1 MVTPIG
7 FSCEAF
13 PFVGLIPFLIPNTIM
28 KYVKAIRTIAIASS
42 LAALAACSPMGE
54 RSARNPTGAQFLDQV
69 YVAPEYR
76 GKTPSQQFSKV
87 YFAPVSVS
95 NLSRQGWWT
104 SQSSV
109 NQRQLQT
116 DARKLAAHF
125 HRSLVN
131 AARNDSGRRL
141 TVVNQPG
148 ADTMIIETAITEL
161 IPAKA
166 YWNAAATAAG
176 FVVPGAGLL
185 SAAGS
190 GTITIQGRVRDG
202 NNGKL
207 VANFRDT
214 MKDKMAL
221 VNIDSYSWYGGSE
234 ANLDETAVNI
244 ARVINAKPGT
254 IVSQPSPITLITY

>member
-1 MVTPIG
+1 
-7 FSCEAF
+7 
-13 PFVGLIPFLIPNTIM
+13 M
-28 KYVKAIRTIAIASS
+28 KTIRTIAIASS
-42 LAALAACSPMGE
+42 LAALSACSPMGE

-76 GKTPSQQFSKV
+76 GKTASQQFSKV
-87 YFAPVSVS
+87 YFAPVAIG

-104 SQSSV
+104 SQSAV
-109 NQRQLQT
+109 TQRQLES

-125 HRSLVN
+125 RRSLVK
-131 AARNDSGRRL
+131 AARNDAGRRL

-148 ADTMIIETAITEL
+148 PDTMIIEAAITEL

-166 YWNAAATAAG
+166 YWNAAATTAG
-176 FVVPGAGLL
+176 FVIPGAGLL

-190 GTITIQGRVRDG
+190 GSITIEGRVRDG

-207 VANFRDT
+207 VANFRDR
-214 MKDKMAL
+214 MKDKMAV
-221 VNIDSYSWYGGSE
+221 VNIDSYTWFGGSE

-244 ARVINAKPGT
+244 ARVINAKPGV
-254 IVSQPSPITLITY
+254 IVSQPSAITLITY

>member
-1 MVTPIG
+1 
-7 FSCEAF
+7 
-13 PFVGLIPFLIPNTIM
+13 M
-28 KYVKAIRTIAIASS
+28 KSVNKFRPVAIATI

-54 RSARNPTGAQFLDQV
+54 RSSRNPTGAQFLDQV
-69 YVAPEYR
+69 YVAPAYR
-76 GKTPSQQFSKV
+76 GKSASQEFSKV
-87 YFAPVSVS
+87 YFAPVTTG

-104 SQSSV
+104 SQSAV
-109 NQRQLQT
+109 TQRQLEA
-116 DARKLAAHF
+116 DARKLAAYF
-125 HRSLVN
+125 RRSLAS

-148 ADTMIIETAITEL
+148 PDTMIIETSIIEL
-161 IPAKA
+161 VPAKA

-190 GTITIQGRVRDG
+190 GSITIEGRVRDG
-202 NNGKL
+202 GNGKL

-221 VNIDSYSWYGGSE
+221 VNTDSYTWFGGSE
-234 ANLDETAVNI
+234 ANLAEMSSNI

-254 IVSQPSPITLITY
+254 VVSQPSPVTLVTY

>member
-1 MVTPIG
+1 
-7 FSCEAF
+7 
-13 PFVGLIPFLIPNTIM
+13 M
-28 KYVKAIRTIAIASS
+28 KNVNNLVITSV
-42 LAALAACSPMGE
+42 LATLAACSPMGE
-54 RSARNPTGAQFLDQV
+54 RTARNPTGAQFLDQV

-76 GKTPSQQFSKV
+76 GKTASQQFSKV
-87 YFAPVSVS
+87 YFAPVATG

-104 SQSSV
+104 SQSAVS
-109 NQRQLQT
+109 QRQLES

-125 HRSLVN
+125 RRSLVS
-131 AARNDSGRRL
+131 AARNDSGHRL

-148 ADTMIIETAITEL
+148 PGTMIIDTAITEL
-161 IPAKA
+161 VPAKA

-190 GTITIQGRVRDG
+190 GSITIEGRVRDG

-207 VANFRDT
+207 VASFRDT
-214 MKDKMAL
+214 MKDKMAV
-221 VNIDSYSWYGGSE
+221 VNVNSFTWYGGSE

-244 ARVINAKPGT
+244 ARVLNAKPGT
-254 IVSQPSPITLITY
+254 MVNQPSPITLIAY

>member
-1 MVTPIG
+1 
-7 FSCEAF
+7 
-13 PFVGLIPFLIPNTIM
+13 M
-28 KYVKAIRTIAIASS
+28 KTIRTIAIASS
-42 LAALAACSPMGE
+42 LAALTACSPMGE

-76 GKTPSQQFSKV
+76 GKTASQQFSKV
-87 YFAPVSVS
+87 YFAPVAIG

-109 NQRQLQT
+109 TQRQLES

-125 HRSLVN
+125 RRSLVN

-148 ADTMIIETAITEL
+148 PDTMIIETAITEL

-166 YWNAAATAAG
+166 YWNAAATTAG
-176 FVVPGAGLL
+176 FVIPGAGLL

-190 GTITIQGRVRDG
+190 GTITIEGRVRDG
-202 NNGKL
+202 DNSKL
-207 VANFRDT
+207 VASFRDR
-214 MKDKMAL
+214 MKDTMAM
-221 VNIDSYSWYGGSE
+221 VNVDSY
-234 ANLDETAVNI
+234 T
-244 ARVINAKPGT
+244 
-254 IVSQPSPITLITY
+254 

>member
-1 MVTPIG
+1 M
-7 FSCEAF
+7 
-13 PFVGLIPFLIPNTIM
+13 NTIRIITL
-28 KYVKAIRTIAIASS
+28 VSGFAVLS
-42 LAALAACSPMGE
+42 ACSPMGE
-54 RSARNPTGAQFLDQV
+54 RTANNPTGAQFLDQV

-76 GKTPSQQFSKV
+76 GKTVSQEFSKV
-87 YFAPVSVS
+87 YFAPVVTG

-109 NQRQLQT
+109 TQRQLEA
-116 DARKLAAHF
+116 DARKLATSF
-125 HRSLVN
+125 RRELYT
-131 AARNDSGRRL
+131 AATNESGRRL

-148 ADTMIIETAITEL
+148 PGTLIIETAITEL

-190 GTITIQGRVRDG
+190 GSITVEGRVRDG
-202 NNGKL
+202 NNGNH
-207 VANFRDT
+207 VASFRDT

-234 ANLDETAVNI
+234 ANLKEMAANI

-254 IVSQPSPITLITY
+254 MVNQPSRIKMITY

>member
-1 MVTPIG
+1 MST
-7 FSCEAF
+7 
-13 PFVGLIPFLIPNTIM
+13 
-28 KYVKAIRTIAIASS
+28 IRTLAVASS
-42 LAALAACSPMGE
+42 LAALSACAPMGE
-54 RSARNPTGAQFLDQV
+54 RTARNPTGAQFLDQV

-76 GKTPSQQFSKV
+76 GKSPSQQFSKV
-87 YFAPVSVS
+87 YFAPVSVG

-104 SQSSV
+104 SQSAIT
-109 NQRQLQT
+109 QRQLEA
-116 DARKLAAHF
+116 DARKLAGNF
-125 HRSLVN
+125 RRSLAN
-131 AARNDSGRRL
+131 SAYYAPDRKL
-141 TVVNQPG
+141 TVVKQPG
-148 ADTMIIETAITEL
+148 PDTMIIETAITEL
-161 IPAKA
+161 VPAKA

-190 GTITIQGRVRDG
+190 GTITVEGRVRDG

-234 ANLDETAVNI
+234 ANLQEMAANI
-244 ARVINAKPGT
+244 AKAINAKPGT
-254 IVSQPSPITLITY
+254 MINQPSRVKLITY

>member
-1 MVTPIG
+1 
-7 FSCEAF
+7 
-13 PFVGLIPFLIPNTIM
+13 M
-28 KYVKAIRTIAIASS
+28 KTIRTIAIASS
-42 LAALAACSPMGE
+42 LAALTACSPMGE

-76 GKTPSQQFSKV
+76 GKTASQQFSKV
-87 YFAPVSVS
+87 YFAPVAIG

-109 NQRQLQT
+109 TQRQLES

-125 HRSLVN
+125 RRSLVN

-148 ADTMIIETAITEL
+148 PDTMIIETAITEL

-166 YWNAAATAAG
+166 YWNAAATTAG
-176 FVVPGAGLL
+176 FVIPGAGLL

-190 GTITIQGRVRDG
+190 GTITIEGRVRDG
-202 NNGKL
+202 DNSKL
-207 VANFRDT
+207 VASFRDR
-214 MKDKMAL
+214 MKDKMAM
-221 VNIDSYSWYGGSE
+221 VNVDSY
-234 ANLDETAVNI
+234 T
-244 ARVINAKPGT
+244 
-254 IVSQPSPITLITY
+254 

>member
-1 MVTPIG
+1 MK
-7 FSCEAF
+7 
-13 PFVGLIPFLIPNTIM
+13 TIR
-28 KYVKAIRTIAIASS
+28 YIAIASS
-42 LAALAACSPMGE
+42 LTALFACSPMGE
-54 RSARNPTGAQFLDQV
+54 RSARNSTGAQFLDQV

-76 GKTPSQQFSKV
+76 GKTASQEFSKV
-87 YFAPVSVS
+87 YFAPVAIG

-109 NQRQLQT
+109 TQRQLES

-125 HRSLVN
+125 RRSLAN
-131 AARNDSGRRL
+131 SAYYAPGRRL

-148 ADTMIIETAITEL
+148 PDTMIIETAITEL

-176 FVVPGAGLL
+176 FVIPGAGLL

-190 GTITIQGRVRDG
+190 GTITIEGRVRDG
-202 NNGKL
+202 DNGNL
-207 VANFRDT
+207 VASFRDT
-214 MKDKMAL
+214 MKDKMAF
-221 VNIDSYSWYGGSE
+221 VNIDSYSWYGGSQ
-234 ANLDETAVNI
+234 ANLEETAANI

-254 IVSQPSPITLITY
+254 MVSQPSQIKLIAY